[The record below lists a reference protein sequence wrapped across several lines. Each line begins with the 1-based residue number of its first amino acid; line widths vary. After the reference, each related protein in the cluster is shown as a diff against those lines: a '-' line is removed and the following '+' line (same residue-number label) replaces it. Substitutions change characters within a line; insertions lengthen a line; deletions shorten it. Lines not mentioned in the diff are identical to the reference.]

1 MNSYKSTT
9 ELKSI
14 ARGLLL
20 GKYSVYIAAMAIIEM
35 IIFAVT
41 LIVSLALPT
50 GSVWGM
56 LLNLAISL
64 IIELITAVF
73 SIGLIYFTLNIC
85 RNRAYKMNDVFYG
98 FSSHPDKAIICKF
111 VFLAGELICLL
122 PAILFSALY
131 YITENPALMIV
142 LALLLI
148 IGGSVIIFLHLN
160 YGFVFYTLLDYPDAS
175 VMQLFRYCGD
185 VMRGHRI
192 KLFYLYASFLPLYV
206 LGVIS
211 CGIGLFFVI
220 PYQKVSIAQ
229 FYLDVFYVNDEESA

>member
-1 MNSYKSTT
+1 MSKLYINAVSSISSTDAGNITLSNSEKREKTNAP
-9 ELKSI
+9 I
-14 ARGLLL
+14 
-20 GKYSVYIAAMAIIEM
+20 
-35 IIFAVT
+35 
-41 LIVSLALPT
+41 
-50 GSVWGM
+50 
-56 LLNLAISL
+56 
-64 IIELITAVF
+64 
-73 SIGLIYFTLNIC
+73 
-85 RNRAYKMNDVFYG
+85 D
-98 FSSHPDKAIICKF
+98 F
-111 VFLAGELICLL
+111 VLSGI
-122 PAILFSALY
+122 AILFSALY

-160 YGFVFYTLLDYPDAS
+160 YGFVFYTLLDYPNAS

-185 VMRGHRI
+185 IMRGHRI
-192 KLFYLYASFLPLYV
+192 KLFYLYASFLPLYA